1 VASSVAGPVPPWK
14 TIVVRIVETGAAS
27 CSSFASLLIS
37 IVANGHDEAD
47 LDDEDDYNDD
57 DDSRR
62 VGGAAIVIGLA
73 L

>member
-27 CSSFASLLIS
+27 CSPFASLLIS

-62 VGGAAIVIGLA
+62 VGGGAIVIGLA